1 MRFLSSGDPSAQNP
15 PRRGLLSRIREGLA
29 RTRQGFTEKLVRL
42 TARGRAVDDDFF
54 DELEELL
61 IEADVGVRT
70 AAELVEELRERARRD
85 RLRDGEDVRAALGS
99 LLVEQLKAGA
109 EPLRLRS
116 DGPTVIMLVGVNG
129 SGKTTT
135 AGKLARRFREEGKS
149 VILGAADTF
158 RAAAIEQLTVWG
170 ERTGSTVIAQS
181 AGADPAAVAFDA
193 VQAALAR
200 GADVL
205 LVDTAGRLQTQSNL
219 MRELEKVQRVMERRL
234 GRPVDEVL
242 LVLDATVGQNAISQG
257 KHFREAVSV
266 SGIVLTKLDGT
277 ARGGIVVAL
286 ARELGLP
293 VKLVGVGEGADD
305 LRDFD
310 PEAFVEALINP

>member
-1 MRFLSSGDPSAQNP
+1 MGILSSGDSSAQNP
-15 PRRGLLSRIREGLA
+15 PRRGFLSRIREGLA

-61 IEADVGVRT
+61 IEADVGART
-70 AAELVEELRERARRD
+70 AAELVEELRERARND
-85 RLRDGEDVRAALGS
+85 RLRDGEEVRAALGR
-99 LLVEQLKAGA
+99 LLVEQLHAA

-170 ERTGSTVIAQS
+170 ERTGSTVIAQG

-200 GADVL
+200 SADVL

-305 LRDFD
+305 LRDFE
-310 PEAFVEALINP
+310 PESFVEALINP